1 LKRNIINNTIGDWRL
16 LIAFC
21 FLFYPI
27 RKRQPAIDNVVIKF
41 GFLVPFSI
49 IDFLFSNLPLTFIL
63 SPQGRGNFFNRQ
75 SATSNVVIE
84 STEFPYC
91 QIALLPDFLIF

>member
-1 LKRNIINNTIGDWRL
+1 LKRNIINNTIGDWWL
-16 LIAFC
+16 LIAYC

-27 RKRQPAIDNVVIKF
+27 RKRQPAID
-41 GFLVPFSI
+41 
-49 IDFLFSNLPLTFIL
+49 
-63 SPQGRGNFFNRQ
+63 
-75 SATSNVVIE
+75 NVVIE